1 MWAVDDVVGVRQAG
15 HRDSK
20 FLFLRA
26 GASNKK
32 LVSLPSSLG
41 VSRGFDTSVIPIE
54 ELCRTRFNATVK
66 SNCSRT
72 TVCLL
77 LIEFQ

>member
-1 MWAVDDVVGVRQAG
+1 MLAVDDVVGVRQAG

-20 FLFLRA
+20 FLFFLPA

-41 VSRGFDTSVIPIE
+41 TAYRRNVIISEDPQLLAVHLLSIIVSTPQPQQE
-54 ELCRTRFNATVK
+54 
-66 SNCSRT
+66 T
-72 TVCLL
+72 T
-77 LIEFQ
+77 I